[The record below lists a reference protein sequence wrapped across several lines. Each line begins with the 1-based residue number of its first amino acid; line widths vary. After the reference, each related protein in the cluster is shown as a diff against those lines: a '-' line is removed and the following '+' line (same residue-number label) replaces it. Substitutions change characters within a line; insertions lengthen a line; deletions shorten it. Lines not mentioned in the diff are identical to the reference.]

1 MDSRRYGAPLN
12 IPSLLLAA
20 ALAGGAGCASQVTPS
35 GGPEDTV
42 PPSIVVS
49 SPGPGELNFGA
60 KVIRLEFSEYVDR
73 RSLQES
79 AYLSPS
85 PGGLRFEWGGREV
98 EISYDGELRP
108 QTTYILTV
116 GTDLKDT
123 RNNRL
128 ASAFILA
135 FSTGGTIDSCS
146 VEGRV
151 HDAAPGGVMVLA
163 YDVAGGRSDTLNPAR
178 VKPDYLTQTG
188 ADGRFTLRSM
198 KEGRYRLMAL
208 RDIFRDL
215 LYNPQT
221 DRYSMAAADLL
232 LEAGRRAAAGI
243 DFRLTAEDTLR
254 PFISALRARDRTSVS
269 VRFNEAVAL
278 PAGARD
284 ALVTDTADGG
294 GLSFFD
300 FAPVDTSLR
309 EYIATTGPQ
318 RPGAVYRL
326 TLGAFADERGNPAD
340 SAGRTGVF
348 SAGLS
353 PDTLPPVLLLS
364 VARDSLTGV
373 SPHDTLRLTFDEPV
387 DTVAVT
393 SGFRIDGPAVAPLPG
408 RLRWSGSMMASFEP
422 GQPFVPGGW
431 YAVSIELDSVRDR
444 AGNASRDSTLVR
456 RFRITEEKFLGS
468 IAGVVDAVGVPAMTD
483 GDAAVIVQAAALSGP
498 GARRL
503 SVRADRSGKFIFDRL
518 TEGLYAL
525 SAFIDLDGNGGHDAG
540 LPHPPRFA
548 EPFGTYPDT
557 LKVRP
562 GWPVE
567 GVKIEIG
574 R

>member
-1 MDSRRYGAPLN
+1 MDSWRQGPALN
-12 IPSLLLAA
+12 GPSLLLAA
-20 ALAGGAGCASQVTPS
+20 ALAGVAGCASQVTPS

-49 SPGPGELNFGA
+49 SPGPGELNFG
-60 KVIRLEFSEYVDR
+60 KRVIRLEFSEYVDR
-73 RSLQES
+73 RSFQES

-85 PGGLRFEWGGREV
+85 PGDLRFEWGGREV
-98 EISYDGELRP
+98 EIFFEGELRP

-116 GTDLKDT
+116 GTDLKDI

-135 FSTGGTIDSCS
+135 FSTGGTIDSCR

-151 HDAAPGGVMVLA
+151 RDAAPGGVMVLA
-163 YDVAGGRSDTLNPAR
+163 YDVSGGRGDTLNPAR

-188 ADGRFTLRSM
+188 ADGRFTLRNM

-208 RDIFRDL
+208 RDLFRDL

-221 DRYSMAAADLL
+221 DGYAMAAADLL
-232 LEAGRRAAAGI
+232 LEPGRRGVAGI

-269 VRFNEAVAL
+269 VRFNEPVAL
-278 PAGARD
+278 PAGARE
-284 ALVTDTADGG
+284 ASVTDTADGG
-294 GLSFFD
+294 GLPVFD
-300 FAPVDTSLR
+300 LAPIDTSFR
-309 EYIATTGPQ
+309 EYFATTSPHK
-318 RPGAVYRL
+318 PGAAYRL
-326 TLGAFADERGNPAD
+326 ALGPFPDARGNPAD
-340 SAGRTGVF
+340 SAGRIGVF

-364 VARDSLTGV
+364 IARDSLTGV
-373 SPHDTLRLTFDEPV
+373 SPHDTLRLAFNEPV
-387 DTVAVT
+387 DTAAVA
-393 SGFRIDGPAVAPLPG
+393 SGFRIDGPGATPLPG
-408 RLRWSGSMMASFEP
+408 RLRWTGSMMAAFEP
-422 GQPFVPGGW
+422 GEPPVPGGW

-444 AGNASRDSTLVR
+444 VGNASSDSTLVR
-456 RFRITEEKFLGS
+456 RFRITEERFLGS
-468 IAGVVDAVGVPAMTD
+468 IAGVVDAAGVPAVTD
-483 GDAAVIVQAAALSGP
+483 RDGAVVVEATGLSGP

-503 SVRADRSGKFIFDRL
+503 AVRADRSGKFIFDRL

-525 SAFIDLDGNGGHDAG
+525 SAFIDLDGNGVHDPG
-540 LPHPPRFA
+540 RPHPRRFA

-562 GWPVE
+562 RWPVE